1 MFKVTS
7 KGIHHNNGGE
17 DVKSYFSARCINDI
31 TKNFLYYD
39 VKYASRFSDYDR
51 KYLFGAVLQAHIRIK
66 VLKNIP
72 AKRYDFFVYLRVI
85 LDICER

>member
-1 MFKVTS
+1 MTN
-7 KGIHHNNGGE
+7 IIIGE
-17 DVKSYFSARCINDI
+17 NMIK
-31 TKNFLYYD
+31 
-39 VKYASRFSDYDR
+39 